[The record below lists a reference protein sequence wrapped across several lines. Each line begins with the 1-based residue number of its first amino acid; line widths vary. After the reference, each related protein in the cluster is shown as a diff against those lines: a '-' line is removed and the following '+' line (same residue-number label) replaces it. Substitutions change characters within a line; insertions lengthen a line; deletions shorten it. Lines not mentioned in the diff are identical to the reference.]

1 MKPKSTPDPA
11 SLRERALAYLARREH
26 SRFELTRKLEA
37 AGFSVEEIAPV
48 LDAFE
53 ARDWL
58 SDRRFAESYVTTHQT
73 RTGYIKLI
81 HDLRERGVREEI
93 IKATVSATSRDE
105 HERAL
110 ELWRKKFGTSPGDT
124 AEYSKQM
131 RYLAGRGF
139 TCEVIRKVLNNR
151 MR

>member
-58 SDRRFAESYVTTHQT
+58 SDRRFAESYIADHCA
-73 RTGYIKLI
+73 RTGCVKLA
-81 HDLRERGVREEI
+81 HDLRQRGLDEDTIRSALQRTRESEPE
-93 IKATVSATSRDE
+93 SALAVWKR
-105 HERAL
+105 
-110 ELWRKKFGTSPGDT
+110 KFGVLPASP
-124 AEYSKQM
+124 AEEARQIRFMQS
-131 RYLAGRGF
+131 RGF
-139 TCEVIRKVLNNR
+139 ALDLIRRLLKPAS
-151 MR
+151 